1 MSLDKLTMR
10 IPTNLL
16 ILVVF
21 LLLGWTCAAEDQ
33 GDAAQSIEKTRP
45 PFDTEEIVGPW
56 VSMWNTYDVSMVDS
70 LFLTD
75 SRLTYFSSEKEG
87 LLRGIEAVREHH
99 VGFGFV
105 EGGKN
110 QDNELWLEELQS
122 QSFGEVTTVEG
133 IWYFRSVSGDSS
145 TTSKGPVTFVYV
157 SVENEYR
164 IAHVHFANY

>member
-1 MSLDKLTMR
+1 MR
-10 IPTNLL
+10 TSAILL
-16 ILVVF
+16 ALV
-21 LLLGWTCAAEDQ
+21 LLLGWTCAADDP
-33 GDAAQSIEKTRP
+33 GDAAPSFET
-45 PFDTEEIVGPW
+45 DAIVGRW
-56 VSMWNTYDVSMVDS
+56 VAMWNTYDLSMVDS

-105 EGGKN
+105 EGGKD
-110 QDNELWLEELQS
+110 QKNELWVEDLHS
-122 QSFGEVTTVEG
+122 QSFGDVATVEG
-133 IWYFRSVSGDSS
+133 VWYFRNASSDSS

-157 SVENEYR
+157 FEEHAYR

>member
-1 MSLDKLTMR
+1 MR
-10 IPTNLL
+10 APTNIL
-16 ILVVF
+16 ILALL

-33 GDAAQSIEKTRP
+33 GDGTQSIEKTHP
-45 PFDTEEIVGPW
+45 PFETEEILGRW
-56 VSMWNTYDVSMVDS
+56 VSMWNSYDLSMVDS

-75 SRLTYFSSEKEG
+75 ARLTYFSSEKEG
-87 LLRGIEAVREHH
+87 LLHGIEAVREHH

-105 EGGKN
+105 EGGKD
-110 QDNELWLEELQS
+110 QDNELWLEDLQS

-133 IWYFRSVSGDSS
+133 IWFFRSVSGDSS
-145 TTSKGPVTFVYV
+145 STSKGPVTFVYV